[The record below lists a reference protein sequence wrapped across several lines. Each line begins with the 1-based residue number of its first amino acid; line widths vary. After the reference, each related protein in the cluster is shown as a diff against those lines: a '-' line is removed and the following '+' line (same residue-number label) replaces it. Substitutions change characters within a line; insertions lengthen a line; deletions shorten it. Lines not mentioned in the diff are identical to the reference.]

1 MSRAFDVTLFLS
13 LAVLWGF
20 SFPAISVGLESLPP
34 LLFAATRYDIA
45 ALLLLTA
52 AVVRVENWRPTA
64 RNDLAAVAGGG
75 VFLIAGNGLLFLAQQ
90 TVPSGVAAILQGL
103 VPIVTALWAIP
114 LLGERLSP
122 LGAVGTAIGFLGV
135 GLVVQPDPGNLLAGD
150 TAARLLVVG
159 QVCSVALGGVLIQ
172 RAGPTLEQLP
182 LVGWS
187 MLVGGLVL
195 HVVSLGTG
203 EFPSAAVVD
212 TTSLGALLYL
222 GVFATAIAFM
232 IYFRILEEHGAFE
245 AALIGYLV
253 PIVATVAG
261 VVLLDESIGA
271 LTIAGFGLVAVGFA
285 LLKRRAIADA
295 MGHSVGVGRP

>member
-1 MSRAFDVTLFLS
+1 MSRNRDVAMFLL

-20 SFPAISVGLESLPP
+20 SFPAISIGLESLPP
-34 LLFAATRYDIA
+34 LLFAAARYDIA
-45 ALLLLTA
+45 ALLLLAA
-52 AVVRVENWRPTA
+52 AVVRVDNWRPTA

-75 VFLIAGNGLLFLAQQ
+75 VFLIAGNGLLFLGQQ

-103 VPIVTALWAIP
+103 VPVITALWAIP
-114 LLGERLSP
+114 LLGERLSG
-122 LGAVGTAIGFLGV
+122 LGTAGAAIGFLGV
-135 GLVVQPDPGNLLAGD
+135 GLIVQPDPGNLLAGD
-150 TAARLLVVG
+150 TAPRLLIVG
-159 QVCSVALGGVLIQ
+159 QACSVALGGVLIQ

-195 HVVSLGTG
+195 HAVSFGAG
-203 EFPSAAVVD
+203 EVPSADLVGPV
-212 TTSLGALLYL
+212 SVGALLYL

-232 IYFRILEEHGAFE
+232 IYFAILEEHGAFE

-253 PIVATVAG
+253 PIVATIAG

-271 LTIAGFGLVAVGFA
+271 LTVAGFVLVAAGFG

-295 MGHSVGVGRP
+295 VGFSTGVGSP